1 MRVTSTDVD
10 RVVRALRAGA
20 TTVAEVLAALEPA
33 RRPAPDREAV
43 KVYQRDLRRYERR
56 VAGLRSRI
64 WLGSLGAGT
73 TLIAAASTAPWW
85 LVGTAAAG
93 ALAVDAATKL
103 RHVQAPQPP
112 PEPAPPL
119 PRLPSGATGAASVA
133 RLARAEQQLAAVIPA
148 VTRLHPGAGDEL
160 RTAASTAT
168 PALHHLADRLAVL
181 QGVREQ
187 MAGTEAG
194 AAAVAAAEVVS
205 GRLDKGAAM
214 YEGLLAASATLLGA
228 PDLDRSVEEVVAPA
242 VESLRAYTYGLAAA
256 QPRPVEE

>member
-1 MRVTSTDVD
+1 VAAVPTTNWWWLLAS
-10 RVVRALRAGA
+10 AGA
-20 TTVAEVLAALEPA
+20 
-33 RRPAPDREAV
+33 
-43 KVYQRDLRRYERR
+43 
-56 VAGLRSRI
+56 AG
-64 WLGSLGAGT
+64 
-73 TLIAAASTAPWW
+73 
-85 LVGTAAAG
+85 
-93 ALAVDAATKL
+93 LAVDAAARL
-103 RHVQAPQPP
+103 RGVRAPQPP

-119 PRLPSGATGAASVA
+119 PRLPSRATGAAEVA

-148 VTRLHPGAGDEL
+148 VTRLHPDAGDEL

-194 AAAVAAAEVVS
+194 SAAVAAAEVVA

-228 PDLDRSVEEVVAPA
+228 PGLDRSVEEVVAPA

-256 QPRPVEE
+256 QPRPVDE